1 MIGRRGAQ
9 QPSTR
14 PLREFLMRAY
24 IRRCRLWPGLVEAP
38 RNYAELMGFTRE
50 GRGPEALRRAVR
62 ELPP

>member
-24 IRRCRLWPGLVEAP
+24 TRRCRLWPGLVAPP
-38 RNYAELMGFTRE
+38 RNYAELMSFTRE
-50 GRGPEALRRAVR
+50 GRGPAALKRAVK
-62 ELPP
+62 EGAP